1 MTNVQICNMNHS
13 GFQRKSNPD
22 QLQESSGDCF
32 EDNCLKIQVEELLI
46 SQSFKEI
53 TYSLILQSGLF
64 PNLPLPWETNSSKIQ
79 RSFFF
84 NETFKF

>member
-32 EDNCLKIQVEELLI
+32 GDNCLKIQAEELLI

-64 PNLPLPWETNSSKIQ
+64 PNLPHPWGINSSKFQ
-79 RSFFF
+79 SEVLFQ
-84 NETFKF
+84 